1 MKLKRHNVVYLKEFL
16 TTKTRL
22 ITINRMNQ
30 LVDIDEIQFGL
41 VSYQDVQL
49 QTTLLF

>member
-1 MKLKRHNVVYLKEFL
+1 ML
-16 TTKTRL
+16 TIGTD
-22 ITINRMNQ
+22 INRRGSEGSLDYQNLIRQ

-49 QTTLLF
+49 QTTLLFW